1 MLLPLVHD
9 RGIVQQLNF
18 DVAYRY
24 ADYSGVGGVDSWKG
38 GFDWTVN
45 DQLRLRA
52 TVSQD
57 VRAATMGE
65 KFDRTG
71 GVANVVDYFLDPSG
85 GTSYGITT
93 FSNGTPDIKPESAR
107 TTVFGFVYQPHWAEG
122 ISASVDAY
130 TIEVTN
136 NINQI
141 MAAQVVSGCYV
152 DNDADLCN
160 FITRT
165 GPPLPA
171 FPGTPSIALVGV
183 PYYNQASV
191 KAQGVDLEINYRHDV
206 PWFGGSSVNVRFLG
220 SHLNERSN
228 TDSAGTK
235 TEVQGRYL
243 YPEWTGLVSSSLIK
257 GPLSVSLSAR
267 YTGEQLINPNFN
279 FNGTSTRWDVADNF
293 IESQVLVDASVR
305 YRFGRGDNRMTFFA
319 TINDLFD
326 RGPQEFLGFPLGG
339 AFSDNFST
347 GPGLGLVG
355 DERGRRYALGVSLEF

>member
-1 MLLPLVHD
+1 MVHE

-52 TVSQD
+52 TISQD

-71 GVANVVDYFLDPSG
+71 GVANVTDYFLDPTG
-85 GTSYGITT
+85 GTTYGITT
-93 FSNGTPDIKPESAR
+93 FSNGTPDIRPESAK

-130 TIEVTN
+130 TIEVTD

-141 MAAQVVSGCYV
+141 TAAQVVSGCYV
-152 DNDADLCN
+152 DNNVDLCQ

-165 GPPLPA
+165 GPPVPA
-171 FPGTPSIALVGV
+171 FPNTPSIALVGV

-191 KAQGVDLEINYRHDV
+191 KAQGVDLEINYRKNV
-206 PWFGGSSVNVRFLG
+206 PWFRGSAVNVRFLG
-220 SHLNERSN
+220 SHLKERSSK
-228 TDSAGTK
+228 DSTGKK
-235 TEVQGRYL
+235 TEIQGQFL
-243 YPEWTGLVSSSLIK
+243 NPQMFPQWTGLVSSSLIK

-267 YTGEQLINPNFN
+267 YTGEVLINPNFN
-279 FNGTSTRWDVADNF
+279 FHGTSTRWDVADNSL
-293 IESQVLVDASVR
+293 ESQVLFDASVR
-305 YRFGRGDNRMTFFA
+305 YRFGKGDNRTTFFA

-326 RGPQEFLGFPLGG
+326 KGPQEFLGFPTGV

-347 GPGLGLVG
+347 GPGTGVIG
-355 DERGRRYALGVSLEF
+355 DARGRRFTLGVALDF